1 MSAFEP
7 LFRFAQINDLH
18 MPGPALEAADGDAR
32 ERGRRTRWLVDG
44 LVGESS
50 SHESALPPVDLVLGA
65 GDFVQGNDAESVSTE
80 LDLFASMMRARQVPF
95 YPVLGNH
102 DYDAG
107 NTEAERRFLEA
118 CGQPEPSYSFEHGDI
133 AFIMLDNRP
142 LPSPELN
149 SQRTEW
155 LRTAFERHGT
165 RPKILCCHIPLVPL
179 RDPRSM
185 ERAGVEGFS
194 PGVAESLSVVVDHS
208 DSVLAVLSGHL
219 HLSGFR
225 CTRSIFHICI
235 GGTACFPCD
244 FALYF
249 VYTDRIEVE
258 VRQLPL
264 DLLPEPVTSGYSSEK
279 LGTDLVDDDHA
290 TNIEF
295 IMGTYDERR
304 FVISMK

>member
-1 MSAFEP
+1 MAAAEP

-18 MPGPALEAADGDAR
+18 MPGPALEAADEQAS
-32 ERGRRTRWLVDG
+32 ERGERARWLVNA
-44 LVGESS
+44 LHGESS
-50 SHESALPPVDLVLGA
+50 SSESRLPPLDLILGV
-65 GDFVQGNDAESVSTE
+65 GDFVQGDDAESASTE

-95 YPVLGNH
+95 YPVVGNH
-102 DYDAG
+102 DYEAG
-107 NTEAERRFLEA
+107 NAEAERRFLEA
-118 CGQPEPSYSFEHGDI
+118 CGQSAPSYSFEHRGM

-142 LPSPELN
+142 LSSPESN
-149 SQRTEW
+149 SQRIEW
-155 LRTAFERHGT
+155 LRTTLEQHDL
-165 RPKILCCHIPLVPL
+165 PKIVCCHIPLIPL
-179 RDPRSM
+179 RNQRSM

-194 PGVAESLSVVVDHS
+194 PGVVEMLEVVEDHS
-208 DSVLAVLSGHL
+208 DSLLAVLSGHL

-235 GGTACFPCD
+235 AGTASFPCD
-244 FALYF
+244 FALYS
-249 VYTDRIEVE
+249 VYADRIEVE

-264 DLLPEPVTSGYSSEK
+264 TLLPEPANSGYSSEK
-279 LGTDLVDDDHA
+279 LGTDLVDGDHA